1 MACQVADHPAAAVD
15 VDDQRFRAA
24 LRVGVEPGA
33 DCAARRRDLH
43 IGKRSRADLAAPAPC
58 AAEPVEAAK
67 GEDLESL
74 QQAGEPGL
82 DSAYHVGHFSCGV
95 RVFSGGGP
103 AVLFWRLLTRLSI
116 RKWRGGLPCQRRK
129 AQLKLPGLL

>member
-1 MACQVADHPAAAVD
+1 MACQVADHPAAAVE

-43 IGKRSRADLAAPAPC
+43 VGKRSRADLPAPAPC
-58 AAEPVEAAK
+58 AAEPVEVAK

-74 QQAGEPGL
+74 QHGGEPRP
-82 DSAYHVGHFSCGV
+82 DSAYHVDHFSCGV
-95 RVFSGGGP
+95 WGFSGRGP
-103 AVLFWRLLTRLSI
+103 AALFWRLLTRLSI